1 MQEIFE
7 NISDETKELADVAW
21 RLAMSQRNPID
32 AAKFLDSVTNYYD
45 KIMTEEEIE
54 FLRFYFHMKMEAL
67 KE

>member
-7 NISDETKELADVAW
+7 NISNNVKEIADVAW
-21 RLAMSQRNPID
+21 RLASAQKSPLE
-32 AAKFLDSVTNYYD
+32 AAKFLDNVTNYYD

-54 FLRFYFHMKMEAL
+54 FLRFYFNMKMEMM

>member
-7 NISDETKELADVAW
+7 NISNNVKEIADVAW
-21 RLAMSQRNPID
+21 RLASAQKNPLE
-32 AAKFLDSVTNYYD
+32 AAKFLDNVTNYYD

-54 FLRFYFHMKMEAL
+54 FLRFYFNMKMEMM

>member
-7 NISDETKELADVAW
+7 NISNNVKEIADVAW
-21 RLAMSQRNPID
+21 RLASVQKNPLE
-32 AAKFLDSVTNYYD
+32 AAKFLDNVTNYYD

-54 FLRFYFHMKMEAL
+54 FLRFYFNMKMEMM